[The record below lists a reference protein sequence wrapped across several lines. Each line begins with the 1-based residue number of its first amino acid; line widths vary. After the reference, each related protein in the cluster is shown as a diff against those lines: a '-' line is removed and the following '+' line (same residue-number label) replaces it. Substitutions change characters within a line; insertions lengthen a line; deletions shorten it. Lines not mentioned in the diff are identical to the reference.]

1 MHRYTPALLVLLP
14 LLTATTVR
22 ATPLPRYGI
31 FVYGS
36 MCIEKESGDP
46 AGRRL
51 TLMRYGDGDH
61 VLFQWSEGPACQAV
75 GAKVAIDRTGSHIS
89 FRGAFPSPEPPFKQ
103 SHTGENPTQP
113 VTLSGG
119 HTRAGPTVSLSHFP
133 NVPPPKLSCP
143 VPTG

>member
-31 FVYGS
+31 FVYGN
-36 MCIEKESGDP
+36 MCIEKESGDA

-61 VLFQWSEGPACQAV
+61 VLFQWSEGPAYQAV

-89 FRGAFPSPEPPFKQ
+89 FSVDFPETSEPQ
-103 SHTGENPTQP
+103 
-113 VTLSGG
+113 
-119 HTRAGPTVSLSHFP
+119 
-133 NVPPPKLSCP
+133 
-143 VPTG
+143 